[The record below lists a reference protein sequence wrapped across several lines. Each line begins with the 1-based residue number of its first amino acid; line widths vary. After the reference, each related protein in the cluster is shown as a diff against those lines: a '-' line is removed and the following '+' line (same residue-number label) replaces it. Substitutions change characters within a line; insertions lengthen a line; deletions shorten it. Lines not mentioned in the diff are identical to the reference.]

1 MSRRG
6 RRKSRRVSIGNGV
19 PHVSMCELRMGGSI
33 IDASD
38 IDATLRGLIHIESI
52 FSGLFNTNAFII

>member
-1 MSRRG
+1 
-6 RRKSRRVSIGNGV
+6 
-19 PHVSMCELRMGGSI
+19 MCELGMGGSI